1 MIFLS
6 APSTRDAME
15 NTHEK
20 GGRIEEKDQPVA
32 FWKGTG

>member
-1 MIFLS
+1 MIFLF
-6 APSTRDAME
+6 TRDAME

-20 GGRIEEKDQPVA
+20 RGRIEEKDQPVA